1 MSNLN
6 LKFLFVFIG
15 SLLLQTN
22 SLTATKIYSNK
33 DFDDGNDSSQ
43 TIAIK
48 INKSVGYKTIVRYKD
63 AFIAAGSG
71 GRIDRLSAAG
81 KIVKSDTIVG
91 ETFTSLL
98 VIGQK
103 FLAGGNKGS
112 VLIFSENGTFQRI
125 STDTDKNINSLTLFK
140 ELVIAGTDNGELLI
154 GNGIEPFRKIK
165 LSITGNVVSVSARTA
180 DCFGTTN
187 QGEIIH
193 TTDGINWDILDF
205 NKAYAGYYKPCRF
218 TSILAT
224 PSSIAVAGIHDDG
237 SPVLLFSNKGNV
249 WSERSLNYTNDDG
262 TGGSLTDSPNNIY
275 YHDTRDEFYL
285 ACDNGKLMKIPSCS
299 HCNKVFN
306 LRVVNLFGI
315 SGTESDIVVAGD
327 NYSVESI
334 QLN

>member
-6 LKFLFVFIG
+6 LKLLVVLLSG
-15 SLLLQTN
+15 LLLQMN
-22 SLTATKIYSNK
+22 VVAANLYSNK
-33 DFDDGNDSSQ
+33 DFDEGNDSSQ
-43 TIAIK
+43 IITVK
-48 INKSVGYKTIVRYKD
+48 SNKSQGYKTIVRYKD
-63 AFIAAGSG
+63 GFIAAGSG

-81 KIVKSDTIVG
+81 KIVKSETIAG

-112 VLIFSENGTFQRI
+112 VLIFSENGASQRI
-125 STDTDKNINSLTLFK
+125 STNTDKNINSLTLFK

-154 GNGIEPFRKIK
+154 GNAREPFRKIE
-165 LSITGNVVSVSARTA
+165 LSVSGNIVSVSARA
-180 DCFGTTN
+180 IDCFGVTN

-193 TTDGINWDILDF
+193 TTDGINWDVLDF
-205 NKAYAGYYKPCRF
+205 NKAYAGYYKPCHF

-237 SPVLLFSNKGNV
+237 SPVLLFSNQGNV
-249 WSERSLNYTNDDG
+249 WSDRSLNYTNDNG

-275 YHDTRDEFYL
+275 YQDTRDEFYL
-285 ACDNGKLMKIPSCS
+285 VCDNGKLMKIPTCS

>member
-1 MSNLN
+1 MSNPN
-6 LKFLFVFIG
+6 LKFLVVLLSG
-15 SLLLQTN
+15 LLLQMN
-22 SLTATKIYSNK
+22 VAAANLYSNK
-33 DFDDGNDSSQ
+33 AFDDGNDSSK
-43 TIAIK
+43 ISAIK
-48 INKSVGYKTIVRYKD
+48 SNKSLGYKAIVRYG
-63 AFIAAGSG
+63 AGFIAAGSG
-71 GRIDRLSAAG
+71 GRIDRLSASG

-112 VLIFSENGTFQRI
+112 VLIFSENGASQRI
-125 STDTDKNINSLTLFK
+125 STNTDKNINSLTLFK

-154 GNGIEPFRKIK
+154 GNAREPFRKIE
-165 LSITGNVVSVSARTA
+165 LSVSGNIVSVSARA
-180 DCFGTTN
+180 IDCFGVTN

-193 TTDGINWDILDF
+193 TTDGINWDVLDF
-205 NKAYAGYYKPCRF
+205 NKAYAGYYKPCHF

-237 SPVLLFSNKGNV
+237 SPVLLFSNQGNV
-249 WSERSLNYTNDDG
+249 WSDRSLNYTNDNG

-275 YHDTRDEFYL
+275 YQDTRDEFYL
-285 ACDNGKLMKIPSCS
+285 VCDNGKLMKIPTCS

>member
-6 LKFLFVFIG
+6 LKFLVVLLSG
-15 SLLLQTN
+15 LLLQMN
-22 SLTATKIYSNK
+22 VVAANLYSNK
-33 DFDDGNDSSQ
+33 AFDDGNDSSQ
-43 TIAIK
+43 INAIK
-48 INKSVGYKTIVRYKD
+48 NNKSVGYKAIVRSG
-63 AFIAAGSG
+63 AGFIAAGSG
-71 GRIDRLSAAG
+71 GRIDWLSAAG
-81 KIVKSDTIVG
+81 KIVKSDTIAG

-112 VLIFSENGTFQRI
+112 VLIFSENGTSQRI
-125 STDTDKNINSLTLFK
+125 STDTDKNINSLALFK
-140 ELVIAGTDNGELLI
+140 DLVIAGTDNGELLI
-154 GNGIEPFRKIK
+154 GNAREPFRKIE
-165 LSITGNVVSVSARTA
+165 LSVTGNIVSVSARAA
-180 DCFGTTN
+180 DCFGVTN

-193 TTDGINWDILDF
+193 TTDGINWDVLDF
-205 NKAYAGYYKPCRF
+205 NKAYVGYYKPCHF
-218 TSILAT
+218 NSILAT
-224 PSSIAVAGIHDDG
+224 PSSIAVAGIHEDG
-237 SPVLLFSNKGNV
+237 SPVLLFSNQGNV
-249 WSERSLNYTNDDG
+249 WSDRSLNYTNDDG

-285 ACDNGKLMKIPSCS
+285 ACNNGKLMKIPTCS

-315 SGTESDIVVAGD
+315 SGTDSDIVVAGD

>member
-6 LKFLFVFIG
+6 LKLLVVLLSG
-15 SLLLQTN
+15 LLLQMN
-22 SLTATKIYSNK
+22 VVAANLYSNK
-33 DFDDGNDSSQ
+33 AFDDGNDSSQ
-43 TIAIK
+43 INAIK
-48 INKSVGYKTIVRYKD
+48 SNKSVGYKAIVRYGVG
-63 AFIAAGSG
+63 FIAAGSG

-81 KIVKSDTIVG
+81 KIIKSDTIAG

-98 VIGQK
+98 VIDQK
-103 FLAGGNKGS
+103 FIVGGNKGT
-112 VLIFSENGTFQRI
+112 VLIFSENGTYRRI
-125 STDTDKNINSLTLFK
+125 NTDTDKNINSLTLFK

-154 GNGIEPFRKIK
+154 GNGIDPFRKIK
-165 LSITGNVVSVSARTA
+165 LSVTGNVVSVSARTA

-193 TTDGINWDILDF
+193 TTDGINWDVLDF
-205 NKAYAGYYKPCRF
+205 NKAYAGYYKPCHF

-237 SPVLLFSNKGNV
+237 SPVLLFSNQGNV
-249 WSERSLNYTNDDG
+249 WSDRSLNYTNDDG

-285 ACDNGKLMKIPSCS
+285 ACNNGKLMKIPTCS

-306 LRVVNLFGI
+306 LIVVNLFGI

>member
-1 MSNLN
+1 MSNPN
-6 LKFLFVFIG
+6 LKFLVVLLSG
-15 SLLLQTN
+15 LLLQMN
-22 SLTATKIYSNK
+22 VAAANLYSNK

-43 TIAIK
+43 INANK
-48 INKSVGYKTIVRYKD
+48 SNKSVGYKAIVRYG
-63 AFIAAGSG
+63 AGFIAAGSG

-98 VIGQK
+98 VMGQK

-112 VLIFSENGTFQRI
+112 VLIFSENGTSQRI
-125 STDTDKNINSLTLFK
+125 STNTDKNINSLTLFK
-140 ELVIAGTDNGELLI
+140 DMVIAGTDNGELLI
-154 GNGIEPFRKIK
+154 GNAKEPFRKIE
-165 LSITGNVVSVSARTA
+165 LSVTGNIVSVSARVA
-180 DCFGTTN
+180 DCFGVTN

-193 TTDGINWDILDF
+193 TTDGVNWDVLDF
-205 NKAYAGYYKPCRF
+205 NKAYAGYYKPCHF

-237 SPVLLFSNKGNV
+237 SPVVLFSNQGNV
-249 WSERSLNYTNDDG
+249 WSDRSLNYTNDDG

-285 ACDNGKLMKIPSCS
+285 ACNNGKLMKIPTCS

-306 LRVVNLFGI
+306 LSVVNLFGI

-327 NYSVESI
+327 NYFSESV

>member
-6 LKFLFVFIG
+6 LKLLVVLLSG
-15 SLLLQTN
+15 LLLQMN
-22 SLTATKIYSNK
+22 VVAANLYSNK
-33 DFDDGNDSSQ
+33 DFDYGNDSSQ
-43 TIAIK
+43 INAIK
-48 INKSVGYKTIVRYKD
+48 NNKSVGYKTIVRYKD
-63 AFIAAGSG
+63 GFIAAGSG
-71 GRIDRLSAAG
+71 GRIDRLSASG
-81 KIVKSDTIVG
+81 KIVKSDTIAG

-112 VLIFSENGTFQRI
+112 VLIFSENGTSQRI
-125 STDTDKNINSLTLFK
+125 GTDTDKNINSLTLFK
-140 ELVIAGTDNGELLI
+140 DMVIAGTDNGELLI
-154 GNGIEPFRKIK
+154 GNAREPFRKIE
-165 LSITGNVVSVSARTA
+165 LSVTGNIVSVSARTA

-193 TTDGINWDILDF
+193 TTDGINWDVLDF
-205 NKAYAGYYKPCRF
+205 NKVYAGYYKPCHF
-218 TSILAT
+218 TRILAT
-224 PSSIAVAGIHDDG
+224 PSSIAVTGIHEDG
-237 SPVLLFSNKGNV
+237 SPVLLFSNQGNV
-249 WSERSLNYTNDDG
+249 WSDRSLNYTNDDG

-285 ACDNGKLMKIPSCS
+285 ACNNGKLMKIPTCS

-327 NYSVESI
+327 NYFSESV